1 MYCKKLLNIIDH
13 PISTRFNITLDVIK
27 LLDEFLTNETGIILP
42 EKINPI
48 KFAIKHDVDDIIAV
62 MCFVIG
68 AKTGLFKAITYY
80 NCTQCDE
87 MHEVEDILAPL
98 HLDCECETMT
108 IPNDYRE
115 NVFFFFQLLF
125 EPINCNLENEE
136 LINKKETPID
146 IYLSDLDLGKPNVS
160 LAMVDKI
167 VGKDFTNS
175 LLDQRDDYLST
186 TLKIENDTAVLRNA
200 ILAAETRTKYE
211 GEEKDVDSI
220 QSGTTAVKIKE
231 ETLLEETRP
240 TIFIGSSVENLALAY
255 AIQSNLEHDSDPT
268 VWTQGVFQLSSSAIK
283 DLLRTLNV
291 ADFAVFVFS
300 PDDVT
305 NIRKQE
311 MQTIRD
317 NVVFEMGMFI
327 GGLGVERTF
336 FVIPQDTEKLHLPTD
351 LIGIEPGKYNSKRGD
366 GNLRAA
372 LGPVCHEIG
381 KKMKELG
388 KK

>member
-1 MYCKKLLNIIDH
+1 MYCKKLLNIIDY
-13 PISTRFNITLDVIK
+13 PTSTKFNISLDVIK
-27 LLDEFLTNETGIILP
+27 LLNEFLINETGVILP

-62 MCFVIG
+62 MCFLIG
-68 AKTGLFKAITYY
+68 TKTGLFKARTYY
-80 NCTQCDE
+80 NCTQCNE
-87 MHEVEDILAPL
+87 MHGIEDILAPF
-98 HLDCECETMT
+98 HLDCECEAV
-108 IPNDYRE
+108 IVPNDYRE
-115 NVFFFFQLLF
+115 NVFFFFQLLY
-125 EPINCNLENEE
+125 EPENCNLENEE
-136 LINKKETPID
+136 LIYIKENPID
-146 IYLSDLDLGKPNVS
+146 IYLSDFDLGKPNVS

-175 LLDQRDDYLST
+175 LLGQRDDFLST
-186 TLKIENDTAVLRNA
+186 ALKGEINAAIPRNA
-200 ILAAETRTKYE
+200 ILTSEIRANFEVKEKE
-211 GEEKDVDSI
+211 GDLI
-220 QSGTTAVKIKE
+220 QPSVTAVEIKE
-231 ETLLEETRP
+231 ETILEEARP
-240 TIFIGSSVENLALAY
+240 TIFIGSSVENLAVAY

-268 VWTQGVFQLSSSAIK
+268 VWTQGVFQLSSSAIR
-283 DLLRTLNV
+283 DLLKTLSL

-336 FVIPQDTEKLHLPTD
+336 FVVPQDTEKLHLPTD

-366 GNLRAA
+366 GNLKAA

-381 KKMKELG
+381 KKMKEMG